1 MVDHGTSVPSVLTPF
16 KAQVQVSMS
25 KPGKTVAPKAGD
37 KERKLLQVKYDVFH
51 ESIRL
56 QHKIK
61 RDVEVALA

>member
-1 MVDHGTSVPSVLTPF
+1 
-16 KAQVQVSMS
+16 MS

-61 RDVEVALA
+61 RDVEAALA

>member
-1 MVDHGTSVPSVLTPF
+1 MVHHGASVRWVLTPF
-16 KAQVQVSMS
+16 EAEVQVSMS

-61 RDVEVALA
+61 RDVEWALA